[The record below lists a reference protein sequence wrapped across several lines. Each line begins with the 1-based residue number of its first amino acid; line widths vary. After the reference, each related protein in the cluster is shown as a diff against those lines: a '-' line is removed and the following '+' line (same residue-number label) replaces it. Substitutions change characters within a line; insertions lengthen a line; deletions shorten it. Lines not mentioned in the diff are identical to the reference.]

1 MLISIKVGSPA
12 LIGLSIPAALPS
24 QFSFPFSTV
33 IISNFF
39 HSLANAALSL
49 YLSLLADNFASC
61 FRAQRNHWT
70 SPLISS
76 QVINPFGTSLMVQ
89 WLSIC
94 LLMQGTQV
102 RSLVWD
108 AMGQLSPWAITTKE
122 LVLCNKR
129 SHGKA
134 AHGTKTQSSQ
144 KKKPFGSLFILPFF
158 LLLQWTR
165 LISWLM
171 PAIFWVLN
179 LPFWR
184 LPHQYSNI
192 HEFPF
197 NSVPHSLLFET
208 RLFGKC
214 YLQSPFAHLI
224 CPPQLTP
231 IHHPMACYLGS
242 NVFSALHRNC
252 SY

>member
-61 FRAQRNHWT
+61 FRAHRNHWT

-122 LVLCNKR
+122 PVLCNKR
-129 SHGKA
+129 SLAKLRTAPKPRA
-134 AHGTKTQSSQ
+134 A
-144 KKKPFGSLFILPFF
+144 KKKTIWISVHPPFLPPVTVDKADLLTDASHF
-158 LLLQWTR
+158 L
-165 LISWLM
+165 SPK
-171 PAIFWVLN
+171 PA
-179 LPFWR
+179 
-184 LPHQYSNI
+184 
-192 HEFPF
+192 
-197 NSVPHSLLFET
+197 LFET
-208 RLFGKC
+208 
-214 YLQSPFAHLI
+214 SP
-224 CPPQLTP
+224 P
-231 IHHPMACYLGS
+231 
-242 NVFSALHRNC
+242 VFKHTWISF
-252 SY
+252 